1 VHFQHR
7 VRTVEGRTHI
17 EVEATPQTPET
28 RALLREF
35 RAGVRELERNWK
47 AVVKARATPKKA
59 AAKKGAARKT
69 AAKKAG
75 AKKAA
80 AKRAR

>member
-1 VHFQHR
+1 MHFQLR
-7 VRTVEGRTHI
+7 VRTVEGRTFI

-47 AVVKARATPKKA
+47 AVVRARATPKKA
-59 AAKKGAARKT
+59 AAKKAAARK
-69 AAKKAG
+69 APGKKAG
-75 AKKAA
+75 AKKAG

>member
-1 VHFQHR
+1 M
-7 VRTVEGRTHI
+7 
-17 EVEATPQTPET
+17 
-28 RALLREF
+28 LREF

-47 AVVKARATPKKA
+47 ATVRARANPKKA
-59 AAKKGAARKT
+59 AAKKGAAKK
-69 AAKKAG
+69 AATRKAG